1 MRRGSLAAA
10 VLALVLVA
18 CGGGDGGSRARVM
31 PLSAAEKS
39 CATLRPLLVVIVPGG
54 RGDPEDR
61 LGLRAAAR
69 RAGIATL
76 YPEKEGTFW
85 SLNDAQGRADV
96 AAVSSLLDSTLERGC
111 VDQSRIAITGVSN
124 GAGFAV
130 RLACE
135 QAERFAA
142 VAAVA
147 TGLKAL
153 DPCPPQARE
162 SFLEIHGG
170 ADQVVPYR
178 GVPPDRKGSVPR
190 FAAAWAGRAGCDAA
204 PRVGRPRARVTHT
217 RWTGCDGT
225 RRVETILLAGT
236 DHGWP
241 GAGPPLPR
249 HNPSGFAATP
259 AVIDFVRRPRR

>member
-1 MRRGSLAAA
+1 MRRGTLAAA
-10 VLALVLVA
+10 LVALGLVA
-18 CGGGDGGSRARVM
+18 CGGENRAQPRVM
-31 PLSAAEKS
+31 PSSVAEKS
-39 CATLRPLLVVIVPGG
+39 CAHLRPLLIVIVPGG
-54 RGDPEDR
+54 EGDPDDR

-85 SLNDAQGRADV
+85 SLNDEQGRDDV
-96 AAVSSLLDSTLERGC
+96 AAVSSLIDSTLERGC

-124 GAGFAV
+124 GAGFAM

-135 QAERFAA
+135 QADRFAA

-147 TGLKAL
+147 VGLKAL

-162 SFLEIHGG
+162 SFLEIHGS

-178 GVPPDRKGSVPR
+178 GIPPERQGSVPR
-190 FAAAWAGRAGCDAA
+190 FAAAWARRAGCDAA
-204 PRVGRPRARVTHT
+204 PRVGLPRALVTQT

-225 RRVETILLAGT
+225 RRVETILLRGT

-241 GAGPPLPR
+241 GAGPPRPD
-249 HNPSGFAATP
+249 HNPSGFDATP
-259 AVIDFVRRPRR
+259 AVIDFVRRARR